1 MIRII
6 RWPAQTTR
14 GYNQFTYSALIII
27 HTRIATA
34 SIILSETQLDL
45 LLQTH
50 FMKDCR
56 KKFPLVYN
64 SFSATQ
70 LLGSIFLSEALNASS
85 AWLSK
90 SIICHTSLH
99 WIDEILKARKPG
111 VHSYEIICTI
121 GSSIW
126 KVCEQLPKRR
136 QLWAKGQNMAKHFL
150 LALFMLDTYQTGRV
164 RSIWS
169 FTWQI
174 FVSSVS
180 LGHPV
185 DHSCWRLTSLLKEEV
200 KLCFRKKRI

>member
-1 MIRII
+1 MIRIN

-14 GYNQFTYSALIII
+14 GYNQFTLFCLII

-34 SIILSETQLDL
+34 SIILSETQLDH

-126 KVCEQLPKRR
+126 KVCEKLPKRR
-136 QLWAKGQNMAKHFL
+136 QLWAKGQNMAKHFFVGTFHVGHISDRTSAFDL
-150 LALFMLDTYQTGRV
+150 K
-164 RSIWS
+164 

-200 KLCFRKKRI
+200 KLWFRK